1 MTVDVFG
8 ASMCECQLGIPSSS
22 FFYISEWT
30 YIPDYS
36 GLVIHS
42 CHRSHAPRNPWSAE
56 FFQAAFALASPST
69 APIIQTSF
77 APAQRFPFCATP
89 HWGGRTDW
97 KMVCGCM
104 SQNGDWHG
112 LAILNMTEYV
122 GNIMMHQVPK
132 FEKLILLLWR
142 ERHKNPGFQLMSEAY
157 EADDAWIHNKLL
169 PNETQAA
176 RHMSQYS

>member
-1 MTVDVFG
+1 MAAWRRLKTCDILWHPFTWVTTEGTESPLEPCKDRKDSKCSDDMWWLLMFLALLC
-8 ASMCECQLGIPSSS
+8 ASASLVYLLLYLWMDI
-22 FFYISEWT
+22 
-30 YIPDYS
+30 YS

-112 LAILNMTEYV
+112 LAILNMTETS
-122 GNIMMHQVPK
+122 
-132 FEKLILLLWR
+132 WCTR
-142 ERHKNPGFQLMSEAY
+142 FQNLRS
-157 EADDAWIHNKLL
+157 W
-169 PNETQAA
+169 
-176 RHMSQYS
+176 